1 MLESLRAGAAKLCI
15 MSRTVGHHAGS
26 SKNLIRNFVILS
38 PIPCPQ
44 FPGQNLVLKFG
55 PRTRI
60 YTERSAFRD
69 QNLVPKSRP
78 EVCKKMRRRRFQVLA
93 EFAPHFWEEM
103 ETCQPQRR
111 EKTVTGFFVLLAWA
125 FTLRAA
131 DAFARGRWYL
141 LLRPLIWITFV
152 YCFCS
157 AECFLG
163 RVLSNFSHVEE
174 ASQ

>member
-15 MSRTVGHHAGS
+15 MSRTVGHQAGS
-26 SKNLIRNFVILS
+26 SKNLIQNSIILS

-44 FPGQNLVLKFG
+44 FLGQNLVLKFG

-93 EFAPHFWEEM
+93 ELAPDFWGEI

-111 EKTVTGFFVLLAWA
+111 EKTRGDWLFCSSRLGLHAASSRCLRPRSLVLASSP
-125 FTLRAA
+125 A
-131 DAFARGRWYL
+131 DLDYVCL
-141 LLRPLIWITFV
+141 LLLF
-152 YCFCS
+152 
-157 AECFLG
+157 G
-163 RVLSNFSHVEE
+163 RMFSG
-174 ASQ
+174 SSP